1 MATEIKNGKI
11 FSKGIEVVGIKS
23 NSDKSLLCFINSYRQ
38 EIESYGDRKT
48 GDNILTFLIM
58 KGVIAGIKSEV
69 DKFVKE
75 WKERGVSIAL

>member
-11 FSKGIEVVGIKS
+11 FSKGIEVVGVESDSNRSLSDFIK
-23 NSDKSLLCFINSYRQ
+23 NYRQ
-38 EIESYGDRKT
+38 EIESYGESKT

-58 KGVIAGIKSEV
+58 KGVIVGIKSEV
-69 DKFVKE
+69 DKFTQE